1 MKGER
6 TLMLEGIEVRKN
18 EGKTIVDVLNSH
30 IDFRNATPIKEYIAG
45 LFENGSKELFLNLS
59 QVTFMDSAGLSVL
72 LVGKRSADD
81 TQSDFSIFGLQ
92 GYVNNLIELTHL
104 NRVIPI
110 YISEADALRQSRLK
124 AKH

>member
-1 MKGER
+1 
-6 TLMLEGIEVRKN
+6 MLEGIEIREK

-30 IDFRNATPIKEYIAG
+30 IDFRNATPIKQYLAD
-45 LFENGSKELFLNLS
+45 LFEHGSKELFLNLS

-81 TQSDFSIFGLQ
+81 THSDFSVFGLQ

-110 YISEADALRQSRLK
+110 YISEADALRQSSLK
-124 AKH
+124 TKH